1 MPFELEGSM
10 ALDFLMKSFYYKI
23 FLSYFIFER
32 INILKIELVLIDKM
46 RYNRDYESR
55 I

>member
-1 MPFELEGSM
+1 MINLMPFELEGSM

-32 INILKIELVLIDKM
+32 INILKIKI
-46 RYNRDYESR
+46 ESQKEKLK
-55 I
+55 